1 MWRSRRFELPS
12 AAKRTW
18 PPRWLWIQALTEKR
32 PPKREASV
40 ARGRFEL
47 PTSGLWILRS
57 NQLSY
62 LAIYNLHTL
71 WGWIP
76 VRRGSD
82 LTVRRGGYESCAP
95 RNSSGQANQ
104 LSYLA
109 KFLFLFLGMF
119 GNIGYLPKHLFS
131 FLFTQSIYELI
142 LRPPKRNANMRAWW
156 LKCKL
161 RRTLEVN

>member
-62 LAIYNLHTL
+62 LAIYNLRTL

-76 VRRGSD
+76 VRRGGYESCAPRNSSGQANQ
-82 LTVRRGGYESCAP
+82 LSNLAIYNLYTLWGWISVRSGGYESCAH

-131 FLFTQSIYELI
+131 FLFTQSI
-142 LRPPKRNANMRAWW
+142 
-156 LKCKL
+156 
-161 RRTLEVN
+161 